1 MTALLLFDTTH
12 HALHAE
18 QAAHAH
24 GLAAE
29 VAPAPAD
36 ARAKCDLALEYLTA
50 DETRLLALLDA
61 EQIRYHRYR
70 PGPDPHAD
78 GRQTATSPPD

>member
-29 VAPAPAD
+29 VTPAPAD
-36 ARAKCDLALEYLTA
+36 ARARCDLALEYLIE
-50 DETRLLALLDA
+50 DEALLLALLHD
-61 EQIRYHRYR
+61 EEIRYHRYR
-70 PGPDPHAD
+70 PRADPHAD
-78 GRQTATSPPD
+78 SRTGAGA